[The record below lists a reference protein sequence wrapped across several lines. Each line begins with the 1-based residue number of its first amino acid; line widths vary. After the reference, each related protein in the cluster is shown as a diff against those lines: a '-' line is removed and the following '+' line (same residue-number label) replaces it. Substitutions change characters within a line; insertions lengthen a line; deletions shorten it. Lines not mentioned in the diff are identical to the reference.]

1 MDAINTNE
9 DDTKEL
15 ENTEDEPTKDNS
27 QDDGEAWTAYVEALN
42 QEFEETREIS
52 LNESDSFSMDDMLQD
67 TIIDLDAPSLQELE
81 EAEELARQEALATE
95 ANAVKAKK
103 PRKSKKSTKT
113 ETVSDEIADDETFN
127 LGDIEPLFSEEEGV
141 LRPLNEDEK

>member
-1 MDAINTNE
+1 
-9 DDTKEL
+9 
-15 ENTEDEPTKDNS
+15 
-27 QDDGEAWTAYVEALN
+27 
-42 QEFEETREIS
+42 
-52 LNESDSFSMDDMLQD
+52 MDDMLQD
-67 TIIDLDAPSLQELE
+67 TIIDLDAPSLQEIE
-81 EAEELARQEALATE
+81 DAEELARQEALATE

-103 PRKSKKSTKT
+103 PRKSKKSAKT